1 MESMLGDTFELS
13 FEELDTRHKGESG
26 SEMWEVFRA
35 NFGPAFTL
43 WSSLD
48 DEQRAELGDAMVQ
61 FFESHRTD
69 EGIDLE
75 RRYLLVTGV
84 RKG

>member
-1 MESMLGDTFELS
+1 
-13 FEELDTRHKGESG
+13 
-26 SEMWEVFRA
+26 MWEVFRA

-48 DEQRAELGDAMVQ
+48 DEQRAELDDAMVA

-69 EGIDLE
+69 EGISLE
-75 RRYLLVTGV
+75 RRYLVVTGV